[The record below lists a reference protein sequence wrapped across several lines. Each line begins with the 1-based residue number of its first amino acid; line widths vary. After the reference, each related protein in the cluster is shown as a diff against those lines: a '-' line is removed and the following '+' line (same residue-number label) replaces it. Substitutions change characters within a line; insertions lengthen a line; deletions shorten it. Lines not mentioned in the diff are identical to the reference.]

1 MGGMKILRGLG
12 LTLIGLAGVAAFA
25 LWMLGRGVFGDSDSE
40 TKVPQSGARSAREVS
55 EARRQVADAAAAIG
69 APKPARLILFGDRHV
84 HTTISF
90 DAFMLNLP
98 AMGGEG
104 AHTPADACDFA
115 RHCAALD
122 FWSIND
128 HASNILP
135 RDWKNSIE
143 SIRRCNALSGDPANP
158 DTVAFLGWEWTQS
171 GLTPDTHYGHKNVV
185 LAHTD
190 DERIPARPV
199 AANSGGAAAHPP
211 PVLARGALAL
221 QGGRYHDMARR
232 WTAISEIELCPEGDV
247 RDLPEDCIEVAPT
260 PDGLFRKLDEWGHDA
275 IVIPHGTSWGI
286 YTPPGSSWDNQLRG
300 ASHDPERQTL
310 IEVYSGHGDAEVY
323 RDWRPIAFAADGAA
337 VCPAARADYVPMCRR
352 AGEIVKQ
359 RCLEEDVADAECEA
373 RAEEARHNAVNAGS
387 SPQATVPGA
396 TDKDW
401 LDAGQCRDCGQPA
414 FKYRPTGSAQYI
426 AALGNFDEG
435 GDPRRFR
442 MGFIGSSDIH
452 RAKPGTGYKELRFL
466 SESPGRPDLPTTG
479 IVASFLRGDPEPP
492 VSRSRTYAE
501 ATAELTGIQLY
512 ESERTQSFLYT
523 GGLVAVHADG
533 RDRASIWKALDKREV
548 YATSGPH
555 ILLWFDLL
563 SERGTHPMGAE
574 IETRDAPVFRVRAVG
589 SFEQAPGCPDASVA
603 ALGRQEVER
612 LCGGECYH
620 PTDVRRPIARID
632 LVRIRPQVRPD
643 EDVAGLIDDPWR
655 SFECPPDPA
664 GCVVTFTDDE
674 YPAAGRDTVYY
685 ARVFEAPAPAV
696 NGDPLRCTR
705 ADDGGC
711 IESFPCQGGEDC
723 LSSYAQRAWSSP
735 IYVDHPR

>member
-1 MGGMKILRGLG
+1 
-12 LTLIGLAGVAAFA
+12 
-25 LWMLGRGVFGDSDSE
+25 
-40 TKVPQSGARSAREVS
+40 
-55 EARRQVADAAAAIG
+55 
-69 APKPARLILFGDRHV
+69 
-84 HTTISF
+84 
-90 DAFMLNLP
+90 
-98 AMGGEG
+98 
-104 AHTPADACDFA
+104 
-115 RHCAALD
+115 
-122 FWSIND
+122 
-128 HASNILP
+128 
-135 RDWKNSIE
+135 
-143 SIRRCNALSGDPANP
+143 
-158 DTVAFLGWEWTQS
+158 
-171 GLTPDTHYGHKNVV
+171 
-185 LAHTD
+185 
-190 DERIPARPV
+190 
-199 AANSGGAAAHPP
+199 
-211 PVLARGALAL
+211 
-221 QGGRYHDMARR
+221 
-232 WTAISEIELCPEGDV
+232 
-247 RDLPEDCIEVAPT
+247 
-260 PDGLFRKLDEWGHDA
+260 
-275 IVIPHGTSWGI
+275 
-286 YTPPGSSWDNQLRG
+286 
-300 ASHDPERQTL
+300 
-310 IEVYSGHGDAEVY
+310 
-323 RDWRPIAFAADGAA
+323 
-337 VCPAARADYVPMCRR
+337 
-352 AGEIVKQ
+352 
-359 RCLEEDVADAECEA
+359 
-373 RAEEARHNAVNAGS
+373 
-387 SPQATVPGA
+387 
-396 TDKDW
+396 
-401 LDAGQCRDCGQPA
+401 
-414 FKYRPTGSAQYI
+414 
-426 AALGNFDEG
+426 
-435 GDPRRFR
+435 
-442 MGFIGSSDIH
+442 
-452 RAKPGTGYKELRFL
+452 
-466 SESPGRPDLPTTG
+466 
-479 IVASFLRGDPEPP
+479 
-492 VSRSRTYAE
+492 
-501 ATAELTGIQLY
+501 LTGIQLY